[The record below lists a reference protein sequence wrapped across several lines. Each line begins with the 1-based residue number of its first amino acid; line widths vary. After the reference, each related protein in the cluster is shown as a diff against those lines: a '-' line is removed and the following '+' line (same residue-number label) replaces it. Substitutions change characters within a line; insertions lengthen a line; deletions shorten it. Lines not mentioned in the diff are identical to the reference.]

1 MNHSAIRLFEV
12 EDYASILNVYA
23 HSKLDELV
31 NESASFTLLPLDRDT
46 KRLAEL
52 QESDIYVYEDNGIVA
67 YGAVFESEIRALF
80 VHSHSR
86 GKGIG
91 KTLFRFLLSKLS
103 PCPINQTVT
112 LHVAKSNDAAKAL
125 YKNFGFKVVE
135 EFMAEYNGVDV
146 MANKMQRT
154 L

>member
-1 MNHSAIRLFEV
+1 M
-12 EDYASILNVYA
+12 EDYASILDVYA
-23 HSKLDELV
+23 HAKLDELI
-31 NESASFTLLPLDRDT
+31 NENGNFKLLPLNKDK
-46 KRLAEL
+46 KRLSEL
-52 QESDIYVYEDNGIVA
+52 QQSDIYVYDDNGVVA

-91 KTLFRFLLSKLS
+91 KTLFRFLLNKLT
-103 PCPINQTVT
+103 PCPDNHTVT

>member
-1 MNHSAIRLFEV
+1 M
-12 EDYASILNVYA
+12 EDYASILDVYA
-23 HSKLDELV
+23 HAKLDELI
-31 NESASFTLLPLDRDT
+31 NENGNFKLLPLNKDK
-46 KRLAEL
+46 KRLSEL
-52 QESDIYVYEDNGIVA
+52 QQSDIYVYDDNGVVA

>member
-1 MNHSAIRLFEV
+1 M
-12 EDYASILNVYA
+12 EDYASILDVYA
-23 HSKLDELV
+23 HAKLDELI
-31 NESASFTLLPLDRDT
+31 NENGNFKLLPLNKDK

-52 QESDIYVYEDNGIVA
+52 QQSDIYVYDDNGVVA

-91 KTLFRFLLSKLS
+91 KTLFRFLLNKLT
-103 PCPINQTVT
+103 PCPDNHTVS

-125 YKNFGFKVVE
+125 YKNFGFEVVE